1 MCLAR
6 DLVTKHGMI
15 WKFRDEQLP
24 LAGRWSK
31 VRIIGRGIPIQQRRA
46 GGIPAGPEVA
56 NVTSKL
62 RITLTL
68 LFAGLICLRM
78 PDILLHGR
86 FWAEEGKVF
95 FAEAWRLPV
104 GRMLFRPYG
113 GYLNLVANAGA
124 IGARSLVSVERAPYV
139 TIALALVFQTC
150 PAILIL
156 SSGASWLRS
165 RWAIVAALLILAT
178 PPASEEVWLQTL
190 HSQFHLAVCAGLI
203 LAMPA
208 QSGRRL
214 NAFRLALLVLG
225 PLCGPACIVLLP
237 FFVLRAMI
245 EKSQARWWQTLA
257 LLAGSALQ
265 IGLFLSVQ
273 HGRSY
278 HIDSSVLAGVML
290 VRHLFIPL
298 VGYRAAAPLADWIH
312 RRYAAGAIPWST
324 VMLSCASFAIWIW
337 VVLRRWR
344 EAPAW
349 LLMAGLAVAVLSY
362 YGAIDGGTNL
372 LSVAFG
378 LRYSFAPQA
387 LMSFSLLALAS
398 ARRGAVSYAAATV
411 VCWLIA
417 VGLAGYFAPSSPIFA
432 HGPDWRRE
440 VAAWRADPCHR
451 LAIWPSGWVMD
462 LPTP

>member
-1 MCLAR
+1 M
-6 DLVTKHGMI
+6 T
-15 WKFRDEQLP
+15 
-24 LAGRWSK
+24 
-31 VRIIGRGIPIQQRRA
+31 
-46 GGIPAGPEVA
+46 
-56 NVTSKL
+56 TKL

-68 LFAGLICLRM
+68 LFAALVCLRM

-95 FAEAWRLPV
+95 FEEAWRLPAGKV
-104 GRMLFRPYG
+104 LFAPYG

-124 IGARSLVSVERAPYV
+124 VGARCLVSVERAPYV
-139 TIALALVFQTC
+139 TTALALVFQTC

-156 SSGASWLRS
+156 WSGASWLRS

-178 PPASEEVWLQTL
+178 PAASEEVWLQTL

-208 QSGRRL
+208 QSGRWL
-214 NAFRLALLVLG
+214 NAFRLALLALG

-237 FFVLRAMI
+237 FFALRAVI
-245 EKSQARWWQTLA
+245 EKSQARWWQTAA

-265 IGLFLSVQ
+265 IGLFLSVEQ
-273 HGRSY
+273 RRSY
-278 HIDSSVLAGVML
+278 HIDASVLAGVML
-290 VRHLFIPL
+290 VRHLLIPL
-298 VGYRAAAPLADWIH
+298 VGSRRAVPLADWIH
-312 RRYAAGAIPWST
+312 TRFVAGAIPWSA

-344 EAPAW
+344 EDPAW
-349 LLMAGLAVAVLSY
+349 LLMAGLTVAALSY
-362 YGAIDGGTNL
+362 YGAIYGGTNL
-372 LSVAFG
+372 LNVGFG

-398 ARRGAVSYAAATV
+398 ARRGAVSYAAATLL
-411 VCWLIA
+411 CWLIV
-417 VGLAGYFAPSSPIFA
+417 VGLAGYFTPSSPIFA

>member
-1 MCLAR
+1 M
-6 DLVTKHGMI
+6 
-15 WKFRDEQLP
+15 
-24 LAGRWSK
+24 S
-31 VRIIGRGIPIQQRRA
+31 
-46 GGIPAGPEVA
+46 
-56 NVTSKL
+56 NVTTKL
-62 RITLTL
+62 RIALTL
-68 LFAGLICLRM
+68 LFVGLICLRM
-78 PDILLHGR
+78 PDIVLHGR
-86 FWAEEGKVF
+86 FWAEEGKEF
-95 FAEAWRLPV
+95 FAAAWRLPA

-124 IGARSLVSVERAPYV
+124 IGASSLVSVERAPYV
-139 TIALALVFQTC
+139 TIGLALLFQTC

-208 QSGRRL
+208 HSGRRL
-214 NAFRLALLVLG
+214 NAFRLFLLVLG
-225 PLCGPACIVLLP
+225 ALCGPACIVLLP
-237 FFVLRAMI
+237 FFALRAVI
-245 EKSQARWWQTLA
+245 EKSQARWWQALA

-290 VRHLFIPL
+290 VRHLFVPL
-298 VGYRAAAPLADWIH
+298 MGHYAAVPLANWIH
-312 RRYAAGAIPWST
+312 RRYAAGAIPWSA
-324 VMLSCASFAIWIW
+324 VILSCASFGIWIW
-337 VVLRRWR
+337 VVLKRWR

-349 LLMAGLAVAVLSY
+349 LLTAGLAVAALSY

-372 LSVAFG
+372 LNVDFG

-398 ARRGAVSYAAATV
+398 AKRGAVSYAAATV
-411 VCWLIA
+411 VCWLIV
-417 VGLAGYFAPSSPIFA
+417 VGLAGYFTPSSPIFA

-462 LPTP
+462 LPIR

>member
-1 MCLAR
+1 
-6 DLVTKHGMI
+6 VT
-15 WKFRDEQLP
+15 
-24 LAGRWSK
+24 
-31 VRIIGRGIPIQQRRA
+31 
-46 GGIPAGPEVA
+46 
-56 NVTSKL
+56 NVTIKL

-68 LFAGLICLRM
+68 LFVALICLRM
-78 PDILLHGR
+78 PDIVLHGR

-95 FAEAWRLPV
+95 FSDAWRLPA
-104 GRMLFRPYG
+104 GKMLFRPYG

-124 IGARSLVSVERAPYV
+124 MGARSLVSVERAPYF
-139 TIALALVFQTC
+139 TTGLALVFQTC

-208 QSGRRL
+208 QSGRCL

-225 PLCGPACIVLLP
+225 PLCGPACIILLP
-237 FFVLRAMI
+237 FFALRAII
-245 EKSQARWWQTLA
+245 EKSQARLWQTLA
-257 LLAGSALQ
+257 LLSSSALQ
-265 IGLFLSVQ
+265 IGMFLSVQ
-273 HGRSY
+273 QGRSY
-278 HIDSSVLAGVML
+278 HIDSSVLASVML
-290 VRHLFIPL
+290 VRHLFVPL
-298 VGYRAAAPLADWIH
+298 MGSHAAVPLADWIH
-312 RRYAAGAIPWST
+312 GRYAAGAIPWSA
-324 VMLSCASFAIWIW
+324 VMLSCATFACWIW

-349 LLMAGLAVAVLSY
+349 LLIAGLAIAALSY

-372 LSVAFG
+372 LSVGFG
-378 LRYSFAPQA
+378 LRYSFAPQV

-411 VCWLIA
+411 LCWLIV
-417 VGLAGYFAPSSPIFA
+417 VGLAGYFTPSSPVFA
-432 HGPDWRRE
+432 HGPDWRSE
-440 VAAWRADPCHR
+440 VAAWRADQCHR

-462 LPTP
+462 LPTSDVMP